1 MTYLP
6 RHGVVTSRRACR
18 RHALGNVGL
27 LPEAEEAKSVGFGAR
42 KRRRPPRVTPGGL
55 RCAIALGAGCLGL
68 GLDGP
73 KRLYVL
79 VRRIRGGANVRRGKA
94 TSLTETEH
102 RGHPAIGHV
111 DHVFL

>member
-1 MTYLP
+1 
-6 RHGVVTSRRACR
+6 
-18 RHALGNVGL
+18 
-27 LPEAEEAKSVGFGAR
+27 
-42 KRRRPPRVTPGGL
+42 
-55 RCAIALGAGCLGL
+55 L

-94 TSLTETEH
+94 TGLTETEH

-111 DHVFL
+111 EHVSVLALLNEFVK